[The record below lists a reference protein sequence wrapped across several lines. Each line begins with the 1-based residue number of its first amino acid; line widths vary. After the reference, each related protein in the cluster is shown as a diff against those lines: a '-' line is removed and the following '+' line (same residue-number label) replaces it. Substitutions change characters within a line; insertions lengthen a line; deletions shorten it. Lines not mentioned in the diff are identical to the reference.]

1 MCRREPGTKAGES
14 EKVKNDAIC
23 RKSEPY
29 KLPIVV
35 LESRLEIE
43 HMKR

>member
-1 MCRREPGTKAGES
+1 MCYREPGTKAGES

-23 RKSEPY
+23 RKSEAY
-29 KLPIVV
+29 KLILLV

-43 HMKR
+43 HKKR